1 MRASDP
7 VDLVV
12 FDCDG
17 VLVDS
22 EKLSIE
28 VDRRVL
34 ADLGWS
40 LSQDEILHRFVGRS
54 SAHFRAE
61 IEAHLGRPLP
71 DDWEAPYQPWYLDAF
86 AAELTAVAG
95 IETALDEIST
105 MTCVASSGSHEKI
118 RRTLGQTG
126 LLPRFEGRI
135 FSADDVA
142 NGKPAPDLFL
152 RAGQRLGVSPERC
165 VVVED
170 SRFGVQAAR
179 AAGMRVLG
187 YAGGLTPADWLER
200 EGAIVFTDMRELPE
214 LVGQRRMPV

>member
-1 MRASDP
+1 
-7 VDLVV
+7 
-12 FDCDG
+12 
-17 VLVDS
+17 
-22 EKLSIE
+22 
-28 VDRRVL
+28 
-34 ADLGWS
+34 
-40 LSQDEILHRFVGRS
+40 
-54 SAHFRAE
+54 
-61 IEAHLGRPLP
+61 
-71 DDWEAPYQPWYLDAF
+71 
-86 AAELTAVAG
+86 
-95 IETALDEIST
+95 
-105 MTCVASSGSHEKI
+105 I

-152 RAGQRLGVSPERC
+152 RAAERLGVSPDRC

-214 LVGQRRMPV
+214 LVDQRRMPV